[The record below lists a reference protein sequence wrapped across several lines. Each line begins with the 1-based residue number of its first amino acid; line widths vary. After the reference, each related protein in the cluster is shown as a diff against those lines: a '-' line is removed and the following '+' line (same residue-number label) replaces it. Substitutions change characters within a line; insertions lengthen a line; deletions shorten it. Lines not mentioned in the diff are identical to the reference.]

1 MRFEALLGRS
11 VHAFWGTSFSFD
23 LRLFDQ
29 YLLRRVAQNSLNAV
43 VLVDHDKLASLWEH
57 LQEGETYLV
66 KQAGRRYL
74 LRGVRPPGGGA
85 FHPKTYLFARTDHA
99 TLLVGSGNLTRGG
112 IDHGHEVFTTFTTE
126 REGHLPSLRAWAHW
140 MGQVVQMQG
149 DQLLSERWLALRQS
163 CQWMVGSMDGSEL
176 LTNEQRSLADQLIGL
191 VPDRVRELHVSAPF
205 FDRDA
210 VAIRHLL
217 RACSPRR
224 VILYVG
230 AEVSVHGPSLKAAL
244 AGAHEV
250 QVRVFQPRVF
260 VHAKLIGAVGA
271 DDSGVLLAGSP
282 NLSQAALTHAYVE
295 AGGNCEVAVVRTGS
309 ADELRTVFESSG
321 LDLVDASLD
330 SLSDLEFRDDT
341 PTAADQ
347 LVLRSAQWRADG
359 RVQLDWG
366 QEPDELPS
374 TVRLGWGD
382 VGAVADI
389 ASDCATVE
397 PLADREPT
405 PLLVRLVGPDGRPV
419 SNQVVIDDPAALRET
434 LLGSGGRQ
442 SSRPSEMEGMDMVP
456 LVRLVLWAH
465 EKFIF
470 DPDDTP
476 AFRRAQE
483 AAAEDAGAED
493 ATEFWERYATEELQY
508 DPRAQSYKPLTAS
521 GAAVLPVDELL
532 RELQLLLHAAPRTTA
547 EHVLRVLTEGTDTG
561 DRTGAGA
568 PWSME
573 ARQRIRA
580 YNVLA
585 RWTAAVADPR
595 HALIAPHAPVVNYET
610 LLSVIFLA
618 WANDALQ
625 IAQLRR
631 LLRTLLDAFIGPA
644 EGHGFLG
651 RVSQTERTAAL
662 TELEPA
668 FVEIAAGLTYAAL
681 AVPHWTEDIYDWQP
695 SLQRGVELGVILP
708 GTLSESVVL
717 HLTGHS
723 VDEKTIDE
731 VLNHRID
738 WVDDATWC
746 KRLATELALASLSL
760 EPFNNPKVPVI
771 VRVKGGL
778 DFLHDSRVLTVAR
791 RVVKFKHLNAIAV
804 QISDDRFIFEP
815 GAYARALIGGPGG
828 SSYKTDNPVDA
839 AKLEE
844 IEDQG
849 GTLADVFGLSGHAAA
864 A

>member
-1 MRFEALLGRS
+1 LLGRS
-11 VHAFWGTSFSFD
+11 VHAFWGTSYSFD

-74 LRGVRPPGGGA
+74 LRGVLPHGGGA
-85 FHPKTYLFARTDHA
+85 FHPKTYLFARADHA
-99 TLLVGSGNLTRGG
+99 TLLIGSGNLTRGG
-112 IDHGHEVFTTFTTE
+112 IDHGHEVFTAFTTE
-126 REGHLPSLRAWAHW
+126 REGHMPSLRAWAHW
-140 MGQVVQMQG
+140 VGQLVRMQG
-149 DQLLSERWLALRQS
+149 DELLSERWVALRQA
-163 CQWMVGSMDGSEL
+163 CPWMVGSLDGSEL
-176 LTNEQRSLADQLIGL
+176 LTNEQRSLGDQLIERL
-191 VPDRVRELHVSAPF
+191 PNPVSELHVSAPF

-210 VAIRHLL
+210 VALRHLL

-230 AEVSVHGPSLKAAL
+230 ADVSVHGPSLRAAL

-260 VHAKLIGAVGA
+260 VHAKLIGAIGA
-271 DDSGVLLAGSP
+271 DGRGILVAGSP
-282 NLSQAALTHAYVE
+282 NLSQAALIRSYVE
-295 AGGNCEVAVVRTGS
+295 AGGNCEVAVVRSGT
-309 ADELRTVFESSG
+309 AEELRTVFESSG

-330 SLSDLEFRDDT
+330 SVVDLEFRHDT
-341 PTAADQ
+341 PTLPRQ

-366 QEPDELPS
+366 PEPDELPKS
-374 TVRLGWGD
+374 VRLDWGE
-382 VGAVADI
+382 VAAVADI
-389 ASDCATVE
+389 ASDGATVD

-405 PLLVRLVGPDGRPV
+405 PLLVKLIDAAGHPV
-419 SNQVVIDDPAALRET
+419 SNQVVIDDPAALREA
-434 LLGSGGRQ
+434 LVGSSGRQ
-442 SSRPSEMEGMDMVP
+442 TSRPSEMEGMDMVP

-470 DPDDTP
+470 DPDETA
-476 AFRRAQE
+476 AFRRAHE
-483 AAAEDAGAED
+483 AAAEDASAED

-508 DPRAQSYKPLTAS
+508 DPRAQAYKPLTAT

-532 RELQLLLHAAPRTTA
+532 RELQLLLHAAPRTTS

-561 DRTGAGA
+561 DGTGTGA

-573 ARQRIRA
+573 ARQRVRA
-580 YNVLA
+580 YNLLA

-618 WANDALQ
+618 WANEALE

-651 RVSQTERTAAL
+651 RVNQTDRAAAL
-662 TELEPA
+662 RHLDPG
-668 FVEIAAGLTYAAL
+668 FVDIGTGLAYVAL
-681 AVPHWTEDIYDWQP
+681 TGPHWREDIYDWQP
-695 SLQRGVELGVILP
+695 TLQRGVELGVILP
-708 GTLSESVVL
+708 GPLSESVVL

-731 VLNHRID
+731 VLSHRLD
-738 WVDDATWC
+738 WVDDPTWC
-746 KRLATELALASLSL
+746 RRLAIELALPSVSL
-760 EPFNNPKVPVI
+760 EPFNNPKVPMI
-771 VRVKGGL
+771 ARLRGAL

-791 RVVKFKHLNAIAV
+791 RVAKFKHLSAIAV
-804 QISDDRFIFEP
+804 QVGDDRFIFEP
-815 GAYARALIGGPGG
+815 GTYARALIGGPGG
-828 SSYKTDNPVDA
+828 SSYKTDDPVDA
-839 AKLEE
+839 TKLEE

-849 GTLADVFGLSGHAAA
+849 GTLADLLGLGSGHAAA